1 MPDSKQANDV
11 AGYAAEVRVALA
23 HLPDAER
30 EILLEDLESHLEEV
44 ASESGLPL
52 QERLGRPADYAAE
65 LRSAY
70 GAADTSVTK
79 VRSTRRDAQAVI
91 RAVIGTNTYRD
102 VAALLPELRPGWWVL
117 RGYLAVLFLAFAVK
131 GEYNLH
137 PVPNPFTSFGLLE
150 ILAMVAAIAISV
162 RIGRRGV
169 PSGRVWRG
177 IALAA
182 NVAIALL
189 ALPVFAGMGTNHY
202 TLSTMDSGA
211 YASAYQG
218 GYYGPG
224 VSNIYP
230 YTKDGKPLK
239 DVLLYDQNGRPLT
252 IGWAKDPGVITEYPV
267 AADGRSITNEYPLNQ
282 RHQNGDPVL
291 PPRVAFPPTSSTSA
305 SSPTP
310 SASPTPTP

>member
-11 AGYAAEVRVALA
+11 ASYAAEVRAALA

-44 ASESGLPL
+44 ASESGVPL

-70 GAADTSVTK
+70 GAADTAVTK
-79 VRSTRRDAQAVI
+79 QRTPFRDRAQGVI
-91 RAVIGTNTYRD
+91 SAVIGANAYRD
-102 VAALLPELRPGWWVL
+102 VAAMLPELRPGWWVL

-131 GEYNLH
+131 GAHNLH
-137 PVPNPFTSFGLLE
+137 PIPNPFTSFGLLE

-177 IALAA
+177 IALGA

-189 ALPVFAGMGTNHY
+189 SLPVFAGMGTNNY
-202 TLSTMDSGA
+202 TLSTVDSGA
-211 YASAYQG
+211 YASSYQG

-230 YTKDGKPLK
+230 YTKDGKLLK

-252 IGWAKDPGVITEYPV
+252 IGWAKDPGVITEYPI

-282 RHQNGDPVL
+282 RHSNGDPVL
-291 PPRVAFPPTSSTSA
+291 PPRVALPPALPTTTS
-305 SSPTP
+305 TP